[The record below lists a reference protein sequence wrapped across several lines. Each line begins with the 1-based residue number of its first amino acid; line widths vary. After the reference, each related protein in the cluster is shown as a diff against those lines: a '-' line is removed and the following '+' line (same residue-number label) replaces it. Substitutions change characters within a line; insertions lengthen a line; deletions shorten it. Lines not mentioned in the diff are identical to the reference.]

1 MKKRAMFR
9 LTFALLLVLALASA
23 LQATGQSLGPE
34 AESYDLPWWTI
45 DGGGGASSGGAYEL
59 AGTSG
64 QHDAGVLSGGRYEL
78 TGGFWVSASAPYASY
93 LPVILK

>member
-34 AESYDLPWWTI
+34 VETYDLSWWTI

-64 QHDAGVLSGGRYEL
+64 QPDAGVLSGGGYEL
-78 TGGFWVSASAPYASY
+78 TGGFWVGASAPHASY
-93 LPVILK
+93 LPVILR

>member
-23 LQATGQSLGPE
+23 LQATGQGLAPAAGPF
-34 AESYDLPWWTI
+34 DLSWWTI
-45 DGGGGASSGGAYEL
+45 DGGGGASSGGAYDL

-64 QHDAGVLSGGRYEL
+64 QPDAGVLSGGGYEL
-78 TGGFWVSASAPYASY
+78 TGGFWVGASASFASY
-93 LPVILK
+93 LPMILR

>member
-34 AESYDLPWWTI
+34 AESYDLPWWSV
-45 DGGGGASSGGAYEL
+45 DGWGGASSCWP
-59 AGTSG
+59 TSP
-64 QHDAGVLSGGRYEL
+64 L
-78 TGGFWVSASAPYASY
+78 TLRPSRTCAPSWCAA
-93 LPVILK
+93 